1 MSRKRYAVYKLTKIA
16 GRKEY
21 EVSET
26 YVCNSLKAAY
36 KELDLWDEDY
46 DEPVWFNPKTGEFVS
61 FRLRGDMLYVP
72 NEISVDMGTY
82 TTIKTIGAY
91 GRFPIFYIDE
101 YPNPYSRYRLRKV
114 RGEDRLALEGIE

>member
-1 MSRKRYAVYKLTKIA
+1 MSKKRYAVYKLTKVV

-36 KELDLWDEDY
+36 NELNSWDEDY

-61 FRLRGDMLYVP
+61 FVLRGDMLYVP
-72 NEISVDMGTY
+72 NETSVDMGTY
-82 TTIKTIGAY
+82 TTQKTIGAY

-101 YPNPYSRYRLRKV
+101 YPNPYSRYRLHKV
-114 RGEDRLALEGIE
+114 RGENKLALEGIY